1 VGRFRAL
8 KLWFLLRAHGLEDLR
23 RRIRNHIAWAE
34 EAAAGIAALDGFCLT
49 TKCHLSLFTFQ
60 YAPDGENANEASKR
74 LLRAANDD
82 GRIYLTQTMHE
93 GQFVIR
99 FQVGQFD
106 CQREDVLFAIDVLRE
121 LTCE

>member
-1 VGRFRAL
+1 MKR
-8 KLWFLLRAHGLEDLR
+8 KDYYQ
-23 RRIRNHIAWAE
+23 WAE
-34 EAAAGIAALDGFCLT
+34 EAAAGIAALDGCRLT

-60 YAPDGENANEASKR
+60 YAPDGENANEASER
-74 LLRAANDD
+74 LLRVVNDD

-106 CQREDVLFAIDVLRE
+106 CQREDVLFAIDVPRE
-121 LTCE
+121 LTSE